1 MLSAIVEIP
10 EVGTIEEAGSS
21 KGSER
26 ATHSQQS
33 LNLDSM
39 QREVDGLMYRENTV
53 DHTAVMEQISFNN
66 VHVDPE
72 IVVVDR

>member
-26 ATHSQQS
+26 AVHSQKS

-39 QREVDGLMYRENTV
+39 QREVDSLMYRDNTV
-53 DHTAVMEQISFNN
+53 DHT
-66 VHVDPE
+66 
-72 IVVVDR
+72 